1 MPDET
6 VEQPVAEPVA
16 EPEPTPEPTE
26 EQVEVPEVE
35 PEKPHPLS
43 PGGPRFEQVY
53 REKEDYRRE
62 ADYLRGENERLRS
75 SQQQPQ
81 PQKPQE
87 AWFTAEQLQA
97 YVDRGQITPAK
108 AAEQLAWQQAQ
119 LAQREMLQTQATQ
132 SRLMDAGREVNQYKA
147 KIPALNNPT
156 SSEMLRVKEAVYE
169 VAADMGLP
177 ANDLRVQRRAL
188 RETFG
193 SLEKLTKTSEVRE
206 VSRRSADTHAETSS
220 TAGGNRAPSKDPL
233 ATVPQR
239 YKDHW
244 KRMGYTQQQM
254 AEEAKYIRQRPTK

>member
-1 MPDET
+1 MPDEPVVDT
-6 VEQPVAEPVA
+6 PAEVETPVATEAVETPPV
-16 EPEPTPEPTE
+16 ET
-26 EQVEVPEVE
+26 PEVE
-35 PEKPHPLS
+35 PEPHPLS

-53 REKEDYRRE
+53 KEKEDYRRE
-62 ADYLRGENERLRS
+62 ADYLRSENERLRA
-75 SQQQPQ
+75 QPQ
-81 PQKPQE
+81 PSATPPKQE

-97 YVDRGQITPAK
+97 FVDRGQITPAK

-132 SRLMDAGREVNQYKA
+132 SRLMDAGREVNQYKT

-156 SSEMLRVKEAVYE
+156 SPEMLRVKEAVYE

-193 SLEKLTKTSEVRE
+193 SLEKLAKTSEVRE

-220 TAGGNRAPSKDPL
+220 SAGGNRGPSKDPL
-233 ATVPQR
+233 AAIPQR

-244 KRMGYTQQQM
+244 QRMGYSQKQM
-254 AEEAKYIRQRPTK
+254 LDEAKYIRPRPSK